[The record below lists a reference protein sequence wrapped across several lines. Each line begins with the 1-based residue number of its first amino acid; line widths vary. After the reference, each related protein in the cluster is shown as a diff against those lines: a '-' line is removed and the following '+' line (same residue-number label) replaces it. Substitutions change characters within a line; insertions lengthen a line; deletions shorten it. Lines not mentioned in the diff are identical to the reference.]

1 MTGPRSLPQLALL
14 LGLWWRHMRRRAAR
28 LGEAPKQSGA
38 PTFLLLNLM
47 VAGYMA
53 TLVWGAVARTVGK
66 DRALVG
72 WHLLGVLVIGL
83 GSGISKGA
91 GGLRLRG
98 TRNDAFLEPLPLT
111 LLARLGLQLADT
123 IFILPLV
130 VTVPVAAAI
139 ALSRSGLAVVGPG
152 ALALL
157 LFATTYFVGQALVT
171 WARVLGPAS
180 IARLGSYL
188 GIGLYITGM
197 AGTFSPVGSFLGA
210 GGSWL
215 AALQSAWLDE
225 GVARAAL
232 CAGALGVGAL
242 AYGALA
248 LAERAGFDRLP
259 PASAAPKAS
268 KHSRDRNALE
278 WQMMLR
284 QGGRPLLFAF
294 FALLGG
300 LLWAIGARSEGLSAT
315 RLGFLAGFVV
325 YLGALQTIAQAGR
338 AARSDLSARP
348 FLAALPLSPHQVLEG
363 KAQALRRLLLPV
375 LGMLAAIGGLAA
387 WRTEPGLAYR
397 MGLAILA
404 LYIAADGAVSVAF
417 LSSGIGV
424 VGVGGGQASSGFSTQ
439 LLMMPLLA
447 TVIAPTAWAA
457 TTAFLAAGA
466 VTWEARRAAQLS
478 VRWIDDPADDSE
490 RETTVWRALLAATAF
505 FALQAMSFQL
515 LSVFEIPGG
524 YLLAV
529 AFMLSAAVLG
539 LLTWRNGA
547 RFARPRFF
555 PRPGGLWLLPVGVIA
570 GLGSGALALGM
581 TRLLPTR
588 GSEAMPAFSSGE
600 LIALAVTMTIVA
612 PLFEEYFFRGWLQ
625 KAIEQDLPGAW
636 KRWAF
641 VLGAVAFALAHLG
654 SYGVPQLVLGLLA
667 GGLYAVGGGLW
678 PAILAHAVHNGFV
691 LLMAQSAP

>member
-53 TLVWGAVARTVGK
+53 TLVWAAVVRTVGK
-66 DRALVG
+66 DHALVG

-91 GGLRLRG
+91 GGVRLRG

-139 ALSRSGLAVVGPG
+139 ALGLSGLAVVGPG

-157 LFATTYFVGQALVT
+157 LFATMYFVGQALVT

-180 IARLGSYL
+180 VARLGGYL

-197 AGTFSPVGSFLGA
+197 AATFSPVGSFLGA
-210 GGSWL
+210 GGPWL
-215 AALQSAWLDE
+215 ATLQSAWLE
-225 GVARAAL
+225 GGVARAGL
-232 CAGALGVGAL
+232 VGGALGIGGI
-242 AYGALA
+242 AYAALA
-248 LAERAGFDRLP
+248 LAERANFDRLP

-268 KHSRDRNALE
+268 KQARDRNALE

-294 FALLGG
+294 VALLGG
-300 LLWAIGARSEGLSAT
+300 LVWAIGARGEGLNAS

-338 AARSDLSARP
+338 AARSDLAARP
-348 FLAALPLSPHQVLEG
+348 FLAALPLSPHEVLDG

-375 LGMLAAIGGLAA
+375 LLMLAAIGGLAA
-387 WRTEPGLAYR
+387 WRAEPGLAYR
-397 MGLAILA
+397 MGLAMLA

-447 TVIAPTAWAA
+447 TVVAPTEWAA
-457 TTAFLAAGA
+457 TTAFIAAGA
-466 VTWEARRAAQLS
+466 VTWEARRAAQRS
-478 VRWIDDPADDSE
+478 VRWIDDPADDTE

-505 FALQAMSFQL
+505 FALQAMSVQL
-515 LSVFEIPGG
+515 LSVFEIPSG
-524 YLLAV
+524 YLLAI
-529 AFMLSAAVLG
+529 AFVLSAGVLG

-555 PRPGGLWLLPVGVIA
+555 PRHVWLLPVGVIA
-570 GLGSGALALGM
+570 GLASGALALGM
-581 TRLLPTR
+581 ARLIPAR
-588 GSEAMPAFSSGE
+588 GGEAMPAFSSGE

-625 KAIEQDLPGAW
+625 KAIEQDLPASL

-641 VLGAVAFALAHLG
+641 ALGAVAFALAHLG

-667 GGLYAVGGGLW
+667 GGLYAAGGGLW

-691 LLMAQSAP
+691 LLMAQRAP